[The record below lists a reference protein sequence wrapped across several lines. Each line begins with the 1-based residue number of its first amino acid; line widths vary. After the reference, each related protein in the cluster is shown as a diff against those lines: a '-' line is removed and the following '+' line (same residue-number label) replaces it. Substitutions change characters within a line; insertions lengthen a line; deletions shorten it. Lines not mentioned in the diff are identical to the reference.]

1 MSTTA
6 ASASDTRAASS
17 SIRTPQDRGKGPAAP
32 DDLDEALQ
40 YDTTSGDDD
49 DDDEQDVP
57 QWDYTGH
64 EEMGAS
70 QLYGAPFGTQGV
82 DYTQQ
87 ENYTPA
93 EQQVRMLCL
102 LFNSTVLSS
111 TFRVAHPVACLQ
123 GPSSTQQLHRGQ
135 RRQRER
141 QQRDR
146 TDVGWRSNVVPTNPR
161 RRRRPRDPYT
171 PGD

>member
-32 DDLDEALQ
+32 DDVDDELQ

-49 DDDEQDVP
+49 DDDEEDVP

-70 QLYGAPFGTQGV
+70 QLYGAPFGTQGL

-93 EQQVRMLCL
+93 EQQVRMLCF
-102 LFNSTVLSS
+102 LFNSTVRSS
-111 TFRVAHPVACLQ
+111 TFRVAH
-123 GPSSTQQLHRGQ
+123 
-135 RRQRER
+135 
-141 QQRDR
+141 
-146 TDVGWRSNVVPTNPR
+146 
-161 RRRRPRDPYT
+161 
-171 PGD
+171 

>member
-49 DDDEQDVP
+49 DDEQDVP

-70 QLYGAPFGTQGV
+70 QLYGAPFGHRGSTTHSRRTTHQPSNRSV
-82 DYTQQ
+82 CF
-87 ENYTPA
+87 A
-93 EQQVRMLCL
+93 FSLIL
-102 LFNSTVLSS
+102 LFL
-111 TFRVAHPVACLQ
+111 AQHL
-123 GPSSTQQLHRGQ
+123 
-135 RRQRER
+135 E
-141 QQRDR
+141 
-146 TDVGWRSNVVPTNPR
+146 
-161 RRRRPRDPYT
+161 
-171 PGD
+171 

>member
-17 SIRTPQDRGKGPAAP
+17 SIRTPQDRGKGPAAA
-32 DDLDEALQ
+32 DDVDEALQ

-49 DDDEQDVP
+49 DDDDEEDVP
-57 QWDYTGH
+57 QWGYTGH

-70 QLYGAPFGTQGV
+70 QLYGAPFATQGF

-93 EQQVRMLCL
+93 EQQ
-102 LFNSTVLSS
+102 
-111 TFRVAHPVACLQ
+111 
-123 GPSSTQQLHRGQ
+123 GPSSTQQLDRGH

-146 TDVGWRSNVVPTNPR
+146 TDVGWTSNVVPTNPR